1 MNVDAFSSNPIDV
14 VKRDEN
20 VTNEFQDYKVL

>member
-1 MNVDAFSSNPIDV
+1 MNLDALSRNPIDV
-14 VKRDEN
+14 VKKDEN